1 MEHPYALN
9 EIRRKP
15 RDRKRLAAETIRRAT
30 RQAPRFAPLPPLPT
44 IPDVELLTPGSP
56 KYDEYLPASNL
67 RTTVRPALRALCKTE
82 QSVAAVLNWVRTNGL
97 PFALRCGGHSFEG
110 FSQSANVV
118 IDTRKIDDVTL
129 DAGSQMVTV
138 GAGASLGTVYEALN
152 GSGFAFAAGSCPTVG
167 VAGHALGG
175 GFGLLGRA
183 YGLTCDNLVS
193 LNIVDADGGILTI
206 DAQQHPDLFW
216 ACRGGGGGSF
226 GIATKFRFRVQVL
239 PRVVVFGVTWAL
251 STAKAVRLF
260 DAWQRWA
267 PAAPNAITSIMK
279 VGRRSDGNMSLRC
292 IGQSTGFGS
301 GAAQRAR
308 RAADARAADVA
319 SADAD
324 AELLRRRRS
333 FLRRLRLRDDIH
345 ERKVRLRPQWPQQ
358 RRNRRPDGGA
368 ATHPGRSRRRVVRR
382 LRRNGRERGSRRNRL
397 SAPRPINI
405 LHSIL
410 FQLGARGRYAATAE
424 KHVESVR
431 GDASPCPGR
440 VLREL
445 LRPGPAGLA
454 ERVLGIKSRSPQKHQ
469 VAIRP
474 FERLRTR
481 SKRSAAGL
489 ACPLLTPL
497 NRATRG
503 SRHSGSSSP
512 TLQLVHVVRF
522 CHSLAIT
529 T

>member
-67 RTTVRPALRALCKTE
+67 RTTVRPAVRALCKTE
-82 QSVAAVLNWVRTNGL
+82 QSVAAVLHWVRTNGL

-118 IDTRKIDDVTL
+118 IDTRKIDGVTL

-183 YGLTCDNLVS
+183 YGLTCDNLES
-193 LNIVDADGGILTI
+193 LNMVAADGGILTV

-226 GIATKFRFRVQVL
+226 GIATKFRFRVQAL

-292 IGQSTGFGS
+292 IGQSTGSEAALRSELAALLALAQPTSPLRTQTLSFFDAVDHFS
-301 GAAQRAR
+301 GGFDYETTYMKGKSDYVLNGLSNDGIGALMEVLR
-308 RAADARAADVA
+308 RIPVGHVVALCDAYGGMVANVAADATAFPHRGPSTFCIQYYSSWARAADTPQRLKNMSKVYA
-319 SADAD
+319 AMRPHVPGACYVNYCDLDLPDWPNAYWGSNLD
-324 AELLRRRRS
+324 
-333 FLRRLRLRDDIH
+333 RLR
-345 ERKVRLRPQWPQQ
+345 
-358 RRNRRPDGGA
+358 
-368 ATHPGRSRRRVVRR
+368 
-382 LRRNGRERGSRRNRL
+382 
-397 SAPRPINI
+397 
-405 LHSIL
+405 
-410 FQLGARGRYAATAE
+410 
-424 KHVESVR
+424 
-431 GDASPCPGR
+431 
-440 VLREL
+440 
-445 LRPGPAGLA
+445 
-454 ERVLGIKSRSPQKHQ
+454 GIKLQYDPSNVFVHAQSVPL
-469 VAIRP
+469 P
-474 FERLRTR
+474 
-481 SKRSAAGL
+481 AAP
-489 ACPLLTPL
+489 ARC
-497 NRATRG
+497 
-503 SRHSGSSSP
+503 
-512 TLQLVHVVRF
+512 
-522 CHSLAIT
+522 
-529 T
+529 